1 MPQRC
6 IIPGCFGEANRSV
19 FRVPKNIDR
28 REEWLKAIRDVF
40 PNLDVGENF
49 YVCEKHFKEA
59 DFTAYIIDKSGKI
72 IQKVS
77 L

>member
-28 REEWLKAIRDVF
+28 RKEWLKAIRDVF

-49 YVCEKHFKEA
+49 YV
-59 DFTAYIIDKSGKI
+59 
-72 IQKVS
+72 
-77 L
+77 